1 MEKRVRDYLEAN
13 FTKVTKLKESERGT
27 VWLAKENAGQFV
39 IWKEVQTVGLPYK
52 LLKQNP
58 CHLWPRVLYC
68 AEDTE
73 KNDTVIIEEFI
84 NGDTLDEYLGQGKHF
99 DEAKAV
105 AVLLQLCD
113 GLEKLHKL
121 NVIHRDIK
129 PGNIK
134 MFKDKVYLID
144 FDAAREYKE
153 EKDEDTHIV
162 ATKEYAPPEQYG
174 SEQTDERSDIYSL
187 GKTMQNM
194 LGQEYNGKLLPILE
208 KCTQFAP
215 KDRYQ
220 NIKQLKADI
229 EKAPG
234 WSIWKKTA
242 VVASA
247 LVAAAILSD
256 D

>member
-1 MEKRVRDYLEAN
+1 MERRVREYLLAN
-13 FTKVTKLKESERGT
+13 FTKITKLKQTKRGT
-27 VWLAKENAGQFV
+27 VWLAKENGGQFV
-39 IWKEVQTVGLPYK
+39 IWKEVKTIGLPYK

-58 CHLWPRVLYC
+58 SHLLPRVLYC
-68 AEDTE
+68 AEDT
-73 KNDTVIIEEFI
+73 KKCDTVIIEEFI
-84 NGDTLDEYLGQGKHF
+84 NGDTLEDYLSQGKLF

-113 GLEKLHKL
+113 GLLKLHEL

-153 EKDEDTHIV
+153 EKGGDTHIV

-174 SEQTDERSDIYSL
+174 NEQTDERSDIYSL
-187 GKTMQNM
+187 GKTMKKM
-194 LGQEYNGKLLPILE
+194 LGKDYQGKLLPILE

-215 KDRYQ
+215 KDRYK
-220 NIKQLKADI
+220 NVKQLKDDI

-234 WSIWKKTA
+234 WSIWQKTA

-247 LVAAAILSD
+247 LLAVTLLND